1 MFDWLLDYQKMTEEI
16 EYMEFKLERE
26 KRELRRYTSG
36 DLMNVKLAPDSI
48 ASGLEER
55 IAIYEYELA
64 HKMNDQHDAKRLIAS
79 FKGLD
84 NQILYGKYVEGKT
97 LGEVALDLG
106 YTSGHVY
113 NQHAQIMKI
122 IDFAHILGQL

>member
-1 MFDWLLDYQKMTEEI
+1 MLDYQKITEEI
-16 EYMEFKLERE
+16 EYLEYKLERE
-26 KRELRRYTSG
+26 NRELRRWTSG
-36 DLMNVKLAPDSI
+36 DLFKVKLTEGSI

-55 IAIYEYELA
+55 IAAFEYELA
-64 HKMNDQHDAKRLIAS
+64 HKMNDQYDAKKLIAS

-106 YTSGHVY
+106 YTPGHVY